1 MIVKIFFVLSTI
13 LLSSA
18 FAGRK
23 GELVSLIQ
31 VYRHGQRSPIKFY
44 PNDPYQDISYW
55 NVTVG
60 QLTNTGKLQ
69 HYKLGQY
76 TRRRY
81 SDFIPKYYSNEF
93 FRVQSTVVNRTF
105 MSAASNVAGLFPPV
119 GYQVWNQDLQWQPIP
134 VFPITDG
141 VLIGSTTC
149 NAYST
154 ASSQVL
160 TTDEYFVSALEENQ
174 DLLAYLSEH
183 TGNNVTSLS
192 GIFMIWDALEIE
204 YLRGYTLPEW
214 TESVFPEPLTSLASL
229 TFLANSYTEE
239 LKILSTGP
247 FFNEL
252 IEHFEGILANSTD
265 PPYLQFSGHDTNLAA
280 ILDSWERTHLPFQV
294 LLVPFILNCDKQ
306 GGGIILTSTTSMFLV
321 GNLNPSL

>member
-1 MIVKIFFVLSTI
+1 MIVKVFFVLSTI

-31 VYRHGQRSPIKFY
+31 VYRHGQRSPIMFY

-154 ASSQVL
+154 ASSEVL
-160 TTDEYFVSALEENQ
+160 TSDEYFVSALEENQ

-183 TGNNVTSLS
+183 TGNNVPV
-192 GIFMIWDALEIE
+192 
-204 YLRGYTLPEW
+204 YL
-214 TESVFPEPLTSLASL
+214 A
-229 TFLANSYTEE
+229 FL
-239 LKILSTGP
+239 
-247 FFNEL
+247 
-252 IEHFEGILANSTD
+252 
-265 PPYLQFSGHDTNLAA
+265 
-280 ILDSWERTHLPFQV
+280 
-294 LLVPFILNCDKQ
+294 
-306 GGGIILTSTTSMFLV
+306 
-321 GNLNPSL
+321 